1 MTSSELYRLIQY
13 LKSKGWQEN
22 EIVKLIEYITRQL
35 DDVNKNK
42 AERVKNSQPPER
54 LTRIGA
60 HLSALIQPFN
70 YYITTKN

>member
-42 AERVKNSQPPER
+42 AERVKNSNHPNGSPE
-54 LTRIGA
+54 
-60 HLSALIQPFN
+60 
-70 YYITTKN
+70 